1 MVRRPKNQSM
11 ECRVFGLSH
20 DPYRTSDTQHRD
32 FKRRMRRLPI
42 VGSLILALGGWLGTS
57 PLTSADR
64 PVGELRIGVLLS
76 LSGRNQGVGQA
87 MRGAIEQAVRDAA
100 GRIPRLPSIR
110 LEFGD
115 DQGTARQAS
124 SETQRLAQTAGV
136 SIVLGGSGSN
146 QALAMAQVCVRLNL
160 LCLTP
165 SATHTQLERM
175 SPLVFRF
182 LPSNEAM
189 AAFLARVAIQDL
201 ALQEVALLT
210 NVSNAFSTDLARAF
224 RKHYESAGGRVVQ
237 EVTYDA
243 ETPPGTVLA
252 RAGTVPV
259 VFLPDNQN
267 MTVPI
272 VTVWAQK
279 APSRP
284 VFLGPDSWS
293 IPEVWTLF
301 RRYSLTAY
309 YVTYYDPTAPAWQD
323 FARRLRKKPEEVSAF
338 EGAAYD
344 SMTLLLEAIARAE
357 SPTPAAVAKV
367 LSQISLEGV
376 TGRVRFRGSQSAD
389 HELFV
394 LQVLPDRLRVVA
406 SSARGK

>member
-1 MVRRPKNQSM
+1 MGK
-11 ECRVFGLSH
+11 LW
-20 DPYRTSDTQHRD
+20 T
-32 FKRRMRRLPI
+32 
-42 VGSLILALGGWLGTS
+42 VGSWVLAFSGWLG
-57 PLTSADR
+57 LASALPTDR
-64 PVGELRIGVLLS
+64 PASEVRIGVLLS

-87 MRGAIEQAVRDAA
+87 MRAAIEQAVRDAA
-100 GRIPRLPSIR
+100 GRISRLPAVR

-115 DQGTARQAS
+115 DQGTAHQAS
-124 SETQRLAQTAGV
+124 SETRRLARAVGV

-175 SPLVFRF
+175 GPQVFRF
-182 LPSNEAM
+182 LPSNETM
-189 AAFLARVAIQDL
+189 AAFLARVAVQDL
-201 ALQEVALLT
+201 KLREAVLLT

-224 RKHYESAGGRVVQ
+224 RKHYESVGGRVVQ

-243 ETPPGTVLA
+243 ETPPGTVLT
-252 RAGTVPV
+252 RAGAVPT

-272 VTVWAQK
+272 VTAWAQK

-293 IPEVWTLF
+293 IPEVWALF
-301 RRYSLTAY
+301 RRYGLTAY
-309 YVTYYDPTAPAWQD
+309 YVTYYDPTASAWQD
-323 FARRLRKKPEEVSAF
+323 FARRLGKKPEEVSAF

-344 SMTLLLEAIARAE
+344 SMTLLLEAVARAE
-357 SPTPAAVAKV
+357 SPTPAAVAKI
-367 LSQISLEGV
+367 LSQMSLKGV
-376 TGRVRFRGSQSAD
+376 TGQVRFRQARSAD

-406 SSARGK
+406 SSLQAK

>member
-1 MVRRPKNQSM
+1 MGKL
-11 ECRVFGLSH
+11 RVIGFL
-20 DPYRTSDTQHRD
+20 
-32 FKRRMRRLPI
+32 
-42 VGSLILALGGWLGTS
+42 VLALHGGL
-57 PLTSADR
+57 ADR
-64 PVGELRIGVLLS
+64 PAGELRIGVLLS

-87 MRGAIEQAVRDAA
+87 MKGAIEQAVRDAA
-100 GRIPRLPSIR
+100 GRISRLPPIR

-124 SETQRLAQTAGV
+124 AEAQRLAQAGI
-136 SIVLGGSGSN
+136 SILLGGSGSN

-165 SATHTQLERM
+165 SATHTQLEQM
-175 SPLVFRF
+175 GPQVFRF
-182 LPSNEAM
+182 LPSNETM
-189 AAFLARVAIQDL
+189 AAFLARVAVQDL
-201 ALQEVALLT
+201 KLREVALLT

-237 EVTYDA
+237 EVAYDA

-252 RAGTVPV
+252 RTGPVPA

-279 APSRP
+279 ASSRP

-293 IPEVWTLF
+293 IPEVWALF
-301 RRYSLTAY
+301 RRYGLTAY

-344 SMTLLLEAIARAE
+344 SMTLLLEAVAQAE
-357 SPTPAAVAKV
+357 SSTPAAVAKV
-367 LSQISLEGV
+367 LSQMSLQGV
-376 TGRVRFRGSQSAD
+376 TGRVRFRQSQSAD

-406 SSARGK
+406 SSVTVK

>member
-1 MVRRPKNQSM
+1 
-11 ECRVFGLSH
+11 
-20 DPYRTSDTQHRD
+20 
-32 FKRRMRRLPI
+32 MREFRIL
-42 VGSLILALGGWLGTS
+42 VGFWVLTLMGGPGGP
-57 PLTSADR
+57 PLSADR
-64 PVGELRIGVLLS
+64 PAGELRIGVLLS
-76 LSGRNQGVGQA
+76 LSGRNQSVGQA
-87 MRGAIEQAVRDAA
+87 MKGAVEQAVRDAA
-100 GRIPRLPSIR
+100 GRMARLPPIR

-124 SETQRLAQTAGV
+124 GETQRLAQAGV

-165 SATHTQLERM
+165 SATHTQLEQMGPR
-175 SPLVFRF
+175 VFRF
-182 LPSNEAM
+182 LPSNETM
-189 AAFLARVAIQDL
+189 AAFLARVAVQDL
-201 ALQEVALLT
+201 KLRGVALLT

-224 RKHYESAGGRVVQ
+224 RKHYESVGGKVVR

-243 ETPPGTVLA
+243 ETPPGMVLT
-252 RAGTVPV
+252 RAGAAPA

-293 IPEVWTLF
+293 IPEVWALF
-301 RRYSLTAY
+301 RQYGLTAY
-309 YVTYYDPTAPAWQD
+309 YVTYYDPTAPAWRD

-344 SMTLLLEAIARAE
+344 SMTLLLEAVARAE
-357 SPTPAAVAKV
+357 SPSPAAVAEV
-367 LSQISLEGV
+367 LRRMSFEGV
-376 TGRVRFRGSQSAD
+376 TGRVRFQGAQSAD

-406 SSARGK
+406 SSLQVQ